1 VGLDLKSKIL
11 NNQKGT
17 AIVEFAIILP
27 LLIILIFGMVE
38 FSVLFYD
45 KAVIT
50 NASREGARAGI
61 VYRAD
66 PTIEPPNNPYD
77 PFDCTQIGN
86 VVDTYLR
93 QNLVGQKLLV
103 TFGAYTPASTECR
116 HGTGDPTADP
126 PVLPPIGVCAA
137 SGDSLIITV
146 RYNYTFLLLP
156 NFLNFLPSPFTLTAV
171 TNMRCE

>member
-1 VGLDLKSKIL
+1 LETKIL
-11 NNQKGT
+11 KNQKGT
-17 AIVEFAIILP
+17 SIVEFAIILP

-50 NASREGARAGI
+50 NASREGARGGI

-66 PTIEPPNNPYD
+66 PTILPPNDPYD

-86 VVDTYLR
+86 VVNTYLG
-93 QNLVGQKLLV
+93 NHLV
-103 TFGAYTPASTECR
+103 TFGGATAASTACQ
-116 HGTGDPTADP
+116 HGTP
-126 PVLPPIGVCAA
+126 PSNGICAA

-146 RYNYTFLLLP
+146 TYNYTFLLLP
-156 NFLNFLPSPFTLTAV
+156 NFLNFLSSPFTLTAV
-171 TNMRCE
+171 TTMRCE